1 MKYLV
6 GLKGTSNFIKLEANS
21 ELEAMSNYCKKNE
34 LNYTLVAP
42 KLEVKKLEKG
52 NKNDETSN

>member
-6 GLKGTSNFIKLEANS
+6 GLKGTNNFIEVEASS
-21 ELEAMSNYCKKNE
+21 ELEAMNNYCKKNE

-52 NKNDETSN
+52 NKNA

>member
-6 GLKGTSNFIKLEANS
+6 GLKGTDNFIEVKANS
-21 ELEAMSNYCKKNE
+21 ELEAMSIYCKKNE
-34 LNYTLVAP
+34 LNYILVAP

-52 NKNDETSN
+52 NKND